1 MPVPTH
7 RRRINT
13 EEKAKVLATAWGTE
27 LIPFLATLT
36 FFHQD
41 DLKKRITLL
50 GGMDGLKKWVII
62 WFTPPIPKH
71 MFSPKTFLQII
82 LAATWLVQHSRM
94 SLNQQRRPLSSL
106 LYLSSFY
113 VPTTSSGGRKW
124 RGSPTTTTF
133 QPWRTTCAT
142 LPRSGPTEVF
152 FIVLK

>member
-7 RRRINT
+7 RTWINT

-82 LAATWLVQHSRM
+82 LAATWLVQPSRM

-106 LYLSSFY
+106 LYLSFFY
-113 VPTTSSGGRKW
+113 APTMFLVRRRLTFSTSCSV
-124 RGSPTTTTF
+124 S
-133 QPWRTTCAT
+133 ASV
-142 LPRSGPTEVF
+142 RSDLDKSLDSTKH
-152 FIVLK
+152 LKLRL